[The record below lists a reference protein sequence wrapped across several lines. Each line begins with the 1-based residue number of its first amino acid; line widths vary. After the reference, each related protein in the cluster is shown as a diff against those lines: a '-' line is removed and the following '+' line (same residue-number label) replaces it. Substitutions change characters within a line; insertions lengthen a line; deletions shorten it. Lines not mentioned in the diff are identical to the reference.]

1 MASPTVSV
9 ENNSKRIRCVAL
21 DQCNLIVAEK
31 FRRESRPLI
40 CPPVLCRVDNL
51 ALASPRCGSAL
62 VKTVRVIHVPR
73 IIAGRAEERTGG
85 PFEKQA
91 VSLKLIH
98 RVSRPLTVN
107 SVIVEYGHAASYA
120 ADAAHAAPWEMEV
133 VIVNLPCSAPVPSTI
148 LRAVALHLRA
158 IHVVVPP
165 HPTCASKV
173 VRSAGR
179 KFVISLR
186 WMNVIILNKPKVR
199 TSEVG
204 RSSKCAIAV
213 AASSIW
219 PSVSV
224 INRIALTG
232 IFDHD
237 MICNAAY

>member
-21 DQCNLIVAEK
+21 DQCNLIVAGK

-98 RVSRPLTVN
+98 QSLPAIDRQQCYREIRSRRSVRRLRRPRRSLGNGNRYCKPPLLCPRA
-107 SVIVEYGHAASYA
+107 IDHPPCRGFALASYTCGCA
-120 ADAAHAAPWEMEV
+120 ATPNVRLEGR
-133 VIVNLPCSAPVPSTI
+133 PV
-148 LRAVALHLRA
+148 
-158 IHVVVPP
+158 
-165 HPTCASKV
+165 
-173 VRSAGR
+173 
-179 KFVISLR
+179 R
-186 WMNVIILNKPKVR
+186 W
-199 TSEVG
+199 
-204 RSSKCAIAV
+204 
-213 AASSIW
+213 
-219 PSVSV
+219 
-224 INRIALTG
+224 
-232 IFDHD
+232 
-237 MICNAAY
+237 